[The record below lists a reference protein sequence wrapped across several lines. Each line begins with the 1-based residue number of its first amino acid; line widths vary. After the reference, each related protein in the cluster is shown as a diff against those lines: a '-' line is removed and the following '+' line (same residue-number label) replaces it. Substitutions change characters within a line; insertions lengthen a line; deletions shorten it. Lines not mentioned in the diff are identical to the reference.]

1 MTQAPGLSIEESV
14 MSNPEFAATPEPPYY
29 AVIFASQRT
38 PADAQGYAAMADRMV
53 ELAREQPG
61 FLGVDSARGADGF
74 GITVSYWAS
83 LDAIAQWRAH
93 VEHQAAQTQGKRT
106 WYAQY
111 ELRIALVERAYGQ
124 QTPGFAP
131 VRADGGSTPSN

>member
-1 MTQAPGLSIEESV
+1 MLFRS
-14 MSNPEFAATPEPPYY
+14 
-29 AVIFASQRT
+29 
-38 PADAQGYAAMADRMV
+38 MV

-93 VEHQAAQTQGKRT
+93 VEHQAAQTQGKQT

-124 QTPGFAP
+124 RAPGFAP